1 MVAVILFFVVGILLG
16 HVLRH
21 MSKTIALADSLT
33 MWTIYLLLFVLG
45 LSVGVNRQILQHI
58 GSLGFQ
64 AAVLAVAAI
73 VGSVLASQL
82 VRLGLGRPADE
93 E

>member
-1 MVAVILFFVVGILLG
+1 MIAVILFFAVGILLG
-16 HVLRH
+16 HALRH
-21 MSKTIALADSLT
+21 RSKTIALADSLT

-45 LSVGVNRQILQHI
+45 LSVGINRQILQHI
-58 GSLGFQ
+58 GSVGFQ
-64 AAVLAVAAI
+64 AAVLAAAAI

-93 E
+93 K

>member
-1 MVAVILFFVVGILLG
+1 MIAVILFFVVGILLG
-16 HVLRH
+16 HALRH
-21 MSKTIALADSLT
+21 RSKIIALADSLT

-45 LSVGVNRQILQHI
+45 VSVGINRQILQNI

-64 AAVLAVAAI
+64 AAVLAAAAI

>member
-1 MVAVILFFVVGILLG
+1 MIAVILFFAVGILLG

-21 MSKTIALADSLT
+21 RSKTIALADSLT

-45 LSVGVNRQILQHI
+45 LSVGINRQILQNI

-64 AAVLAVAAI
+64 AAVLAAAAI

>member
-1 MVAVILFFVVGILLG
+1 MIAVILFFVVGILLG

-21 MSKTIALADSLT
+21 RSRAIALADSLT

-64 AAVLAVAAI
+64 AAVLAAAAI

-82 VRLGLGRPADE
+82 VRLGLERPADE